1 MGPDELQKYLSLLE
15 GDFPDLFDVCGSK
28 IYDMFKILPHSD
40 VTTTSLVNFE
50 AKTLFFNKLTTQ
62 TSGGIYVCVTHTLKA
77 LFFILEIFSIGL
89 ALVHNDA
96 WTEKGNIH
104 ELLKTMI
111 IPSKRNPF

>member
-1 MGPDELQKYLSLLE
+1 M
-15 GDFPDLFDVCGSK
+15 
-28 IYDMFKILPHSD
+28 
-40 VTTTSLVNFE
+40 
-50 AKTLFFNKLTTQ
+50 
-62 TSGGIYVCVTHTLKA
+62 CVTHTLKA

-111 IPSKRNPF
+111 IPSKKKSILNGILRNKIHYITF